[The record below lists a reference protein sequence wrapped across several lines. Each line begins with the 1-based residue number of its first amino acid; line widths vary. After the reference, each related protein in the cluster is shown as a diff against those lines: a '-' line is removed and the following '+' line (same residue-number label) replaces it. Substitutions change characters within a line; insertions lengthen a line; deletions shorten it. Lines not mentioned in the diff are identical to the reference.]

1 MVFTRILVATDFSAC
16 ADAALRAAT
25 ALARAMGST
34 LAIVHVQSPLP
45 AYAFA
50 EGAAPD
56 LARLEEDQR
65 RWAQERLE
73 QQAETVRASGL
84 GVSTA
89 IRVGTPADEVVEA
102 AREMGADLIVVGTH
116 GRTGLNRLLI
126 GSVAERIVRTAPCP
140 VLTIRDPVCGQE
152 EAVRERAAA

>member
-1 MVFTRILVATDFSAC
+1 MIFKRILVATDFSAC
-16 ADAALRAAT
+16 ADAALGAAT
-25 ALARAMGST
+25 SLARTMGSALT
-34 LAIVHVQSPLP
+34 IVHVQSPLP

-56 LARLEEDQR
+56 LARLEDEQR
-65 RWAQERLE
+65 RWAEDRLE
-73 QQAETVRASGL
+73 RQAETARASGVS
-84 GVSTA
+84 VSTA
-89 IRVGTPADEVVEA
+89 LRVGMPADEVVQA
-102 AREMGADLIVVGTH
+102 ARDTGTDLIVVGTH

-140 VLTIRDPVCGQE
+140 VLTMRDPVCGQE